1 MERTVAI
8 VLGILAFLA
17 LGTWWLEDRFGSQL
31 SLVILLGVSHL
42 VAFAGGALLSFA
54 ISRGTLRSVNDYA
67 KNDAIIDR
75 YRQQTFKAQASGEAA
90 WQRAAA
96 RLLTLDQSNIN
107 NLANQRAKAVI
118 NLDREQRRAAEETWT
133 WGDDGKEGYDPEGW
147 E

>member
-42 VAFAGGALLSFA
+42 VAFAGGSLLSFA

>member
-1 MERTVAI
+1 VERTVAI